1 LNYKNLKG
9 DVFVPAMAFI
19 PYLNI
24 LVFLTLVI
32 VLCSRFGTI
41 KDKPKKS
48 TFDKKILKKYPQL
61 YTLDMLKEI
70 KKMYEQEI
78 KITFKSEEI
87 DKLLTVKQKLNAT
100 IDFLEENYQ
109 ETYFYQLLNS
119 YEISFAKLLSIFKE
133 SLSIEKKVK
142 DDVLFASRDLLEQF
156 CDKVNS
162 AIQNTDVIENETKEK
177 INERFIKDIREEIN
191 FHKKVT
197 N

>member
-1 LNYKNLKG
+1 
-9 DVFVPAMAFI
+9 VFLSAI
-19 PYLNI
+19 PFLNI
-24 LVFLTLVI
+24 LVFLKLTNDL
-32 VLCSRFGTI
+32 LNRFR
-41 KDKPKKS
+41 KNENKS
-48 TFDKKILKKYPQL
+48 KNSNYDKKILKKYPQL
-61 YTLDMLKEI
+61 NTFNMLKEI

-78 KITFKSEEI
+78 KITFKNEEI
-87 DKLLTVKQKLNAT
+87 DKFLVVKQKLNET

-109 ETYFYQLLNS
+109 EDYFHQLLNS

-162 AIQNTDVIENETKEK
+162 VIQNTDVIENEIKEK

-191 FHKKVT
+191 FHKKSM

>member
-1 LNYKNLKG
+1 MYYGNLK
-9 DVFVPAMAFI
+9 DSLYIPIIFFSFI
-19 PYLNI
+19 PFINI
-24 LVFLTLVI
+24 LVFLTLI
-32 VLCSRFGTI
+32 I
-41 KDKPKKS
+41 KMFNLFSVMEDKSKFNKS
-48 TFDKKILKKYPQL
+48 FKKYPQL

-70 KKMYEQEI
+70 KKIYEQEI
-78 KITFKSEEI
+78 KTTFESVEI
-87 DKLLTVKQKLNAT
+87 DKLLMVKRKLNTT
-100 IDFLEENYQ
+100 IDLLEENYQ
-109 ETYFYQLLNS
+109 ETFFYQLLNS

-162 AIQNTDVIENETKEK
+162 VIQNTDVIENEIKEK

-191 FHKKVT
+191 FHKKSM